1 MAAAAEVV
9 MAPAAEYMPHDITRV
24 EASYI
29 LFNWGFVKKKLKKG
43 FCRFWLFSYLSISML
58 I

>member
-1 MAAAAEVV
+1 MAAAVEVV

-29 LFNWGFVKKKLKKG
+29 LINWGFVKKN
-43 FCRFWLFSYLSISML
+43 
-58 I
+58 